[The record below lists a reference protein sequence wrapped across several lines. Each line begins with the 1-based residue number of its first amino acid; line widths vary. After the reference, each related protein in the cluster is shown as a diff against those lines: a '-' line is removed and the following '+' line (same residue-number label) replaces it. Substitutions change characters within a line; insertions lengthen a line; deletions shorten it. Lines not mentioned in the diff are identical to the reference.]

1 MNTVVES
8 EFEYKYDRGLMP
20 RLQASTGPAGE
31 AENLP
36 SQTGQPP
43 VSARGVRSRA
53 ALVRA
58 ARAVFERDGF
68 LEARIVDICGEA
80 GMSTGSFYTYFNTKE
95 DAFAAVM
102 AEVHEETLHP
112 RLTETTGSDDP
123 RAVIDEANRA
133 YLKAYRRNA
142 RLMAVIEQVAL
153 IDERFLQLRLQRAH
167 TFAQRNG
174 AAIARLQAR
183 GLADPA
189 LDPFGT
195 AHAMN
200 AMVSRMASL
209 VFIYGLEMSFDAL
222 AEMLL
227 QLWTNALRIP
237 SSTGTV
243 ENDAGHG
250 DREESMTRK
259 V

>member
-1 MNTVVES
+1 M
-8 EFEYKYDRGLMP
+8 
-20 RLQASTGPAGE
+20 

-36 SQTGQPP
+36 AQTGQPP
-43 VSARGVRSRA
+43 SSARGLRSRA

-68 LEARIVDICGEA
+68 LEARIVDICAEA
-80 GMSTGSFYTYFNTKE
+80 GVATGSFYTYFKTKE

-112 RLTETTGSDDP
+112 RLAAITESDDP
-123 RAVIDEANRA
+123 RAVIDAANRA
-133 YLKAYRRNA
+133 YLQAYRRNA
-142 RLMAVIEQVAL
+142 RLMTLIEQVAL
-153 IDERFLQLRLQRAH
+153 IDERFLQLRLKRAD
-167 TFAQRNG
+167 TFARRNAAAMAQLQR
-174 AAIARLQAR
+174 R
-183 GLADPA
+183 GLADPT
-189 LDPFGT
+189 LDPLGT

-209 VFIYGLEMSFDAL
+209 VFVYGVDISFQAL

-237 SSTGTV
+237 GNSPRTAS
-243 ENDAGHG
+243 A
-250 DREESMTRK
+250 RQP
-259 V
+259 

>member
-1 MNTVVES
+1 MRRVE
-8 EFEYKYDRGLMP
+8 
-20 RLQASTGPAGE
+20 ASAGRAT
-31 AENLP
+31 AERLP

-43 VSARGVRSRA
+43 VSARGLRSRA

-68 LEARIVDICGEA
+68 LEARIVDICSEA
-80 GMSTGSFYTYFNTKE
+80 GVATGSFYTYFKTKE
-95 DAFAAVM
+95 DAFAAVI

-112 RLTETTGSDDP
+112 RLEASTESEDP
-123 RAVIDEANRA
+123 RAVIDAANRA

-142 RLMAVIEQVAL
+142 RLMVLIEQVAL
-153 IDERFLQLRLQRAH
+153 IDERFLQLRLKRAH
-167 TFAQRNG
+167 AFAERNA

-189 LDPFGT
+189 LDPFGA

-209 VFIYGLEMSFDAL
+209 VFVYGEDMSFDAL
-222 AEMLL
+222 SELL
-227 QLWTNALRIP
+227 LRLWTNALGIP
-237 SSTGTV
+237 DNSLRA
-243 ENDAGHG
+243 AGV
-250 DREESMTRK
+250 RRP
-259 V
+259 

>member
-1 MNTVVES
+1 MVMRRS
-8 EFEYKYDRGLMP
+8 
-20 RLQASTGPAGE
+20 QASTGQARA
-31 AENLP
+31 AETLP

-43 VSARGVRSRA
+43 VSARGLRSRA

-68 LEARIVDICGEA
+68 LEARIVDICAEA
-80 GMSTGSFYTYFNTKE
+80 RIATGSFYTYFKTKE

-102 AEVHEETLHP
+102 ADVHEETLHP
-112 RLTETTGSDDP
+112 RLTEIAGSDDP
-123 RAVIDEANRA
+123 RAVIDAANRA
-133 YLKAYRRNA
+133 YLRGYRRNA

-153 IDERFLQLRLQRAH
+153 IDERFLQLRLERAH
-167 TFAQRNG
+167 TFAQRNS

-189 LDPFGT
+189 LDAFCT

-209 VFIYGLEMSFDAL
+209 VFLYGLDMSFDAL

-237 SSTGTV
+237 TDSRRA
-243 ENDAGHG
+243 AGP
-250 DREESMTRK
+250 RQP
-259 V
+259 

>member
-1 MNTVVES
+1 MVMRRS
-8 EFEYKYDRGLMP
+8 
-20 RLQASTGPAGE
+20 QASTGQASQAETLPA
-31 AENLP
+31 
-36 SQTGQPP
+36 QTGQPP
-43 VSARGVRSRA
+43 VSARGLRSRA

-68 LEARIVDICGEA
+68 LEARIVDICAEA
-80 GMSTGSFYTYFNTKE
+80 GIATGSFYTYFKTKE

-112 RLTETTGSDDP
+112 RLTPITDSDDP
-123 RAVIDEANRA
+123 RAAIDAANRG
-133 YLKAYRRNA
+133 YLEAYRRNA
-142 RLMAVIEQVAL
+142 RLMTLLEQVAL
-153 IDERFLQLRLQRAH
+153 IDERFLQLRLKRAH
-167 TFAQRNG
+167 TFAERNA

-183 GLADPA
+183 GLADPQ
-189 LDPFGT
+189 LDPLGT

-209 VFIYGLEMSFDAL
+209 VFVYGVDMPFDAL

-237 SSTGTV
+237 
-243 ENDAGHG
+243 
-250 DREESMTRK
+250 R
-259 V
+259 

>member
-1 MNTVVES
+1 MVMRRS
-8 EFEYKYDRGLMP
+8 
-20 RLQASTGPAGE
+20 QASTGQASQ

-36 SQTGQPP
+36 AQTAHPP
-43 VSARGVRSRA
+43 VSARGARSREP
-53 ALVRA
+53 LVRP

-68 LEARIVDICGEA
+68 LEARIVDICAEA
-80 GMSTGSFYTYFNTKE
+80 GIATGSFYTYFKTKE

-112 RLTETTGSDDP
+112 RLTEITGSDDP
-123 RAVIDEANRA
+123 RAVIDAANRA
-133 YLKAYRRNA
+133 YLRGYRRNA
-142 RLMAVIEQVAL
+142 RLMTVIEQVAL
-153 IDERFLQLRLQRAH
+153 IDGRFLQLRLQRAH
-167 TFAQRNG
+167 TFAQRNA

-183 GLADPA
+183 GLADPT

-209 VFIYGLEMSFDAL
+209 VLVYGLDMSFDAL

-237 SSTGTV
+237 SDSVRAAGT
-243 ENDAGHG
+243 
-250 DREESMTRK
+250 RQP
-259 V
+259 

>member
-1 MNTVVES
+1 MCRVH
-8 EFEYKYDRGLMP
+8 
-20 RLQASTGPAGE
+20 ASTGRAT
-31 AENLP
+31 AADKLP

-43 VSARGVRSRA
+43 VSARGLRSRA

-58 ARAVFERDGF
+58 ARTVFERDGF
-68 LEARIVDICGEA
+68 LEARIVDICSEA
-80 GMSTGSFYTYFNTKE
+80 GVATGSFYTYFKTKE
-95 DAFAAVM
+95 DAFAAVI

-112 RLTETTGSDDP
+112 RLEASTESDDP
-123 RAVIDEANRA
+123 RAVIDAANRA

-142 RLMAVIEQVAL
+142 RLMALIEQVAL
-153 IDERFLQLRLQRAH
+153 IDERFLQLRLKRAH
-167 TFAQRNG
+167 AFAERNA

-183 GLADPA
+183 GLADA
-189 LDPFGT
+189 HLDPFGP

-209 VFIYGLEMSFDAL
+209 VFVYGEDMSFDAL

-237 SSTGTV
+237 DNSRRAEGAQGS
-243 ENDAGHG
+243 
-250 DREESMTRK
+250 
-259 V
+259 

>member
-1 MNTVVES
+1 M
-8 EFEYKYDRGLMP
+8 R
-20 RLQASTGPAGE
+20 RLPASTAQAGT

-36 SQTGQPP
+36 SRTGQPP
-43 VSARGVRSRA
+43 ASARGLRSGA
-53 ALVRA
+53 ALVRG

-68 LEARIVDICGEA
+68 LEARIVDICAEA
-80 GMSTGSFYTYFNTKE
+80 GIATGSFYTYFKTKE

-112 RLTETTGSDDP
+112 RLTEIAGSDDP
-123 RAVIDEANRA
+123 RAVIDAANRA
-133 YLKAYRRNA
+133 YLRGYRRNA
-142 RLMAVIEQVAL
+142 RLMTVIEQVVL
-153 IDERFLQLRLQRAH
+153 IDERFLQLRLKRAH
-167 TFAQRNG
+167 TFAQRNA
-174 AAIARLQAR
+174 AAIAPLQAR
-183 GLADPA
+183 GLADPT

-209 VFIYGLEMSFDAL
+209 VFVYGLDMSFDAL

-237 SSTGTV
+237 TASARAASPQ
-243 ENDAGHG
+243 EP
-250 DREESMTRK
+250 
-259 V
+259 

>member
-1 MNTVVES
+1 
-8 EFEYKYDRGLMP
+8 MP
-20 RLQASTGPAGE
+20 RLQASTGQARE
-31 AENLP
+31 TENLP

-43 VSARGVRSRA
+43 VSARGLRSRT

-68 LEARIVDICGEA
+68 LEARIVDMCAEA
-80 GMSTGSFYTYFNTKE
+80 GIATGSFYTYFKTKE

-102 AEVHEETLHP
+102 AGVHEETLHP
-112 RLTETTGSDDP
+112 RLTEIAGSDDP
-123 RAVIDEANRA
+123 RAVIDAANRA
-133 YLKAYRRNA
+133 YLRGYRRNA

-153 IDERFLQLRLQRAH
+153 IDGRFLQLRLQRAH
-167 TFAQRNG
+167 TFAERNA

-209 VFIYGLEMSFDAL
+209 VFVYGLDMSFDAL

-237 SSTGTV
+237 TASRRVASRQ
-243 ENDAGHG
+243 EP
-250 DREESMTRK
+250 
-259 V
+259 

>member
-1 MNTVVES
+1 
-8 EFEYKYDRGLMP
+8 MP
-20 RLQASTGPAGE
+20 RLQASTVQARE

-43 VSARGVRSRA
+43 ASARGLRSRA
-53 ALVRA
+53 ALVRG

-68 LEARIVDICGEA
+68 LEARIVDICAEA
-80 GMSTGSFYTYFNTKE
+80 GIATGSFYTYFKTKE

-102 AEVHEETLHP
+102 AEVHEETVHP
-112 RLTETTGSDDP
+112 RLTEITGSDDP
-123 RAVIDEANRA
+123 QAVIDAANRA
-133 YLKAYRRNA
+133 YLRGYRRNA

-153 IDERFLQLRLQRAH
+153 IDERFLQLRLKRAH
-167 TFAQRNG
+167 TFAQRNA

-183 GLADPA
+183 GLADA
-189 LDPFGT
+189 TLDPFGT

-209 VFIYGLEMSFDAL
+209 VFVYGLDMTFDAL

-237 SSTGTV
+237 TAAVAKPSSQPGPGCEDSTHAHR
-243 ENDAGHG
+243 N
-250 DREESMTRK
+250 
-259 V
+259 

>member
-1 MNTVVES
+1 
-8 EFEYKYDRGLMP
+8 
-20 RLQASTGPAGE
+20 
-31 AENLP
+31 
-36 SQTGQPP
+36 
-43 VSARGVRSRA
+43 VRS
-53 ALVRA
+53 

-68 LEARIVDICGEA
+68 LKARIVDICAEA
-80 GMSTGSFYTYFNTKE
+80 GIATGSFYTYFKTKE

-112 RLTETTGSDDP
+112 RLTAIAGSNDP
-123 RAVIDEANRA
+123 RAVIDAANRA
-133 YLKAYRRNA
+133 YLRGYRRNA
-142 RLMAVIEQVAL
+142 RLMTVIEQVAL
-153 IDERFLQLRLQRAH
+153 IDERFLQLRLKRAH
-167 TFAQRNG
+167 TFAERNA

-183 GLADPA
+183 GLADPT

-209 VFIYGLEMSFDAL
+209 VFVYGFDMSFDAL

-237 SSTGTV
+237 ATP
-243 ENDAGHG
+243 
-250 DREESMTRK
+250 
-259 V
+259 